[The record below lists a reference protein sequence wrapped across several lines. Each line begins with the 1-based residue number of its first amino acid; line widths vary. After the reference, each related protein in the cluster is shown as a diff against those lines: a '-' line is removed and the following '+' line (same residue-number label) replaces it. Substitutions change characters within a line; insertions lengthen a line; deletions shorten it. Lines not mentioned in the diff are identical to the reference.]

1 MRLLAG
7 TSGFAYKEWKGIFYP
22 EKIKPAEMLSFY
34 ATKFSSVEIN
44 NTFYR
49 MPSADVVAGW
59 AEQVPAGFTFVLK
72 APQKITHFKRLK
84 ECEAEVDYF
93 FGVARTLGTH
103 LGPMLIQLPPNF
115 KRDDDRL
122 TGFLAMI
129 PDDLRVAFEFRNVSW
144 LSDDVYAILRAHDA
158 ALVIAHDEETETP
171 LVATATWGYARL
183 RKVVYEPGEVA
194 SWASRLGAQPWK
206 ELFAFFK
213 HEDEGTG
220 PGLALEFVSSFSDA
234 GAE

>member
-22 EKIKPAEMLSFY
+22 AGIKAADMLSYY
-34 ATKFSSVEIN
+34 ASKFDSVEIN

-49 MPSADVVAGW
+49 MPNASVVAGW

-72 APQKITHFKRLK
+72 APQKITHFKRLR

-93 FGVARTLGTH
+93 CSVARTLGTH
-103 LGPMLIQLPPNF
+103 LGPVLVQLPPNF

-122 TGFLAMI
+122 ASFLTMV
-129 PDDLRVAFEFRNVSW
+129 PDDLRLAFEFRNPSW
-144 LSDDVYAILRAHDA
+144 LDDGVYDVLRSHDA

-171 LVATATWGYARL
+171 LVATASWGYARL
-183 RKVVYEPGEVA
+183 RKVNYEPGELA
-194 SWASRLGAQPWK
+194 AWSEKLRSQSWR
-206 ELFAFFK
+206 ELYAFFK

-220 PGLALEFVSSFSDA
+220 PALATEFVSLFSA
-234 GAE
+234 

>member
-1 MRLLAG
+1 MKLLAG

-22 EKIKPAEMLSFY
+22 EKIKPADMLSFY
-34 ATKFSSVEIN
+34 AKVFTGVEIN

-84 ECEAEVDYF
+84 ECESEVDYF
-93 FGVARTLGTH
+93 TTVARTLGTH
-103 LGPMLIQLPPNF
+103 LGPVLVQLPPNF

-122 TGFLAMI
+122 RNFLQMV
-129 PDDLRVAFEFRNVSW
+129 PDDLRLAFEFRNPSW
-144 LSDDVYAILRAHDA
+144 LDEAVYDVLRKHDA

-171 LVATATWGYARL
+171 LVATASWGYARL
-183 RKVVYEPGEVA
+183 RKVVYETGEVA
-194 SWASRLGAQPWK
+194 AWADRLKAENWR
-206 ELFAFFK
+206 ELYAFFK

-220 PGLALEFVSSFSDA
+220 PGLAQEFISYF
-234 GAE
+234 

>member
-22 EKIKPAEMLSFY
+22 ADIKPPAMLAYY

-49 MPSADVVAGW
+49 MPSAEVVAGW
-59 AEQVPAGFTFVLK
+59 AQQVPAGFTFVLK

-84 ECEAEVDYF
+84 DCEAEVDYF

-122 TGFLAMI
+122 SSFLAMV
-129 PDDLRVAFEFRNVSW
+129 PDDVRVAFEFRNVSW
-144 LSDDVYAILRAHDA
+144 LDDAVYSILRAHDA
-158 ALVIAHDEETETP
+158 ALVIAHDEESETP
-171 LVATATWGYARL
+171 LVATASWGYSRL
-183 RKVVYEPGEVA
+183 RKVVYGPGEVA
-194 SWASRLGAQPWK
+194 LWASRLKAQEWK
-206 ELFAFFK
+206 ELFVFFK

-220 PGLALEFVSSFSDA
+220 PGLALEFMSSF
-234 GAE
+234 GTE

>member
-7 TSGFAYKEWKGIFYP
+7 TSGFAYKEWKGVFYP
-22 EKIKPAEMLSFY
+22 ADLKAADMLSYY
-34 ATKFSSVEIN
+34 ASKFETVEIN

-49 MPSADVVAGW
+49 MPSASVVAGW

-84 ECEAEVDYF
+84 ECDAEVDYF
-93 FGVARTLGTH
+93 CNVARTLGPH
-103 LGPMLIQLPPNF
+103 LGPVLVQLPPNF
-115 KRDDDRL
+115 KRDDERL
-122 TGFLAMI
+122 ASFLGSV
-129 PDDLRVAFEFRNVSW
+129 PDDLRLAFEFRNPSW
-144 LSDDVYAILRAHDA
+144 LVDEVYDVLHKHDA

-183 RKVVYEPGEVA
+183 RKVNYEEGELA
-194 SWASRLGAQPWK
+194 SWAVKLREKKWR

-220 PGLALEFVSSFSDA
+220 PALAAQFMTLFGS
-234 GAE
+234 

>member
-1 MRLLAG
+1 MKLLAG

-22 EKIKPAEMLSFY
+22 ADIKAAGMLSYY
-34 ATKFSSVEIN
+34 ASKFNAVEIN

-49 MPSADVVAGW
+49 MPTASVVAGW
-59 AEQVPAGFTFVLK
+59 AEQVPPGFTFVLK

-84 ECEAEVDYF
+84 ECDAEVDYF
-93 FGVARTLGTH
+93 CTVARTLGSH
-103 LGPMLIQLPPNF
+103 LGPVLIQLPPNF

-122 TGFLAMI
+122 ASFLSLV
-129 PDDLRVAFEFRNVSW
+129 PDDLRLAFEFRNPSW
-144 LSDDVYAILRAHDA
+144 LDDAVYDVLRAHDA

-171 LVATATWGYARL
+171 LIATASWGYARL
-183 RKVVYEPGEVA
+183 RKVVYAPGEVA
-194 SWASRLGAQPWK
+194 SWATRLRAQPWR

-220 PGLALEFVSSFSDA
+220 PGLALDFISLF
-234 GAE
+234 G